1 MSVKYR
7 WMSLVLF
14 DVVNNGS
21 VDGWKWRRSTTE
33 RLTETWPGIMDHRSS
48 IIDHTAHWSLTLIRF
63 VLHASCVVRE
73 NETTIIII
81 IIHVARRCPDKRENI
96 CELSKRPLKGNKN
109 ESHAALILISF
120 QALDP
125 TSGFYSIASSIWAT
139 LGDSKLHD
147 TGRLEKLNSE
157 TRLLQKCDFVIAY
170 EERILTSCAILTYSL

>member
-1 MSVKYR
+1 
-7 WMSLVLF
+7 MSLVLF

-63 VLHASCVVRE
+63 VLHASFVVRE

-96 CELSKRPLKGNKN
+96 CELSNRPLNGNKRIACSSDPN
-109 ESHAALILISF
+109 FFPGTRPNKWLLLNRIVDLSDLRRQQIARHWQTREIKQRNTLTTKVRLRHCIRRKDTDILRDTN
-120 QALDP
+120 LL
-125 TSGFYSIASSIWAT
+125 T
-139 LGDSKLHD
+139 L
-147 TGRLEKLNSE
+147 
-157 TRLLQKCDFVIAY
+157 
-170 EERILTSCAILTYSL
+170 